1 VAFGQKTKRGGKKRY
16 LNGTTPVQDAINC
29 TNSTTLFTLKTVTE
43 GLTFRQPTF
52 PMLHYKILAFSII
65 LLAMFGLWRRLFP
78 KKKQIP
84 GDFQASWRTILNN
97 EVAFY
102 RLLEAPEQARFEV
115 GILDFLAS
123 VNINGTGTAVD
134 DKDRLLVAAS
144 AVIPLFGFPGW
155 RYRKLNEVI
164 LYEGAFN
171 RDFKTREAEERN
183 ILGMVGG
190 SGMTGTMILSKPA
203 LHQAFEKGNST
214 QHVGIH
220 EFVHLLDRADGA
232 TDGIPEEML
241 QRPFLIPW
249 VRLMHREIQ
258 AIRAGE
264 SSINPYGGTNEAE
277 FFSVVSE
284 FFFQKPD
291 VLKKHHPEL
300 YDMLE
305 RIFKQDPEGAN

>member
-1 VAFGQKTKRGGKKRY
+1 M
-16 LNGTTPVQDAINC
+16 
-29 TNSTTLFTLKTVTE
+29 LF
-43 GLTFRQPTF
+43 
-52 PMLHYKILAFSII
+52 YKILALSII

-78 KKKQIP
+78 KKNQQMSGAFP
-84 GDFQASWRTILNN
+84 ASWRAILSNK
-97 EVAFY
+97 VAFY
-102 RLLEAPEQARFEV
+102 RLLEAPEQARFEEGV
-115 GILDFLAS
+115 HDFLAS
-123 VNINGTGTAVD
+123 VSINGTGTEVD
-134 DKDRLLVAAS
+134 DTDRLLVASS

-164 LYEGAFN
+164 LYEDTFN
-171 RDFKTREAEERN
+171 LDFKTREAEERN

-203 LHQAFEKGNST
+203 LHQAFEREGSA

-249 VRLMHREIQ
+249 VQLMHREIK
-258 AIRAGE
+258 AIQQGE
-264 SSINPYGGTNEAE
+264 SPINPYGSTNEAE

-284 FFFQKPD
+284 FFFQKPLA
-291 VLKKHHPEL
+291 LKKYHPEL
-300 YDMLE
+300 YAMLE
-305 RIFKQDPEGAN
+305 RIFKQDLDG